1 MKIRILITIFLSFFL
16 TNQAIADN
24 HDLNMQAQQQE
35 QPLND
40 LEENTVI
47 NSMVADEIS
56 NNVVNQE
63 NSKILDEILLST
75 FAKGDNLRI
84 NNKLNII
91 DKRAGD
97 LSAAIGDL
105 NKSVKENSPQ
115 RLTLILSILIII
127 TLVISI
133 FTLLQLRKLNK
144 LLLIASR

>member
-24 HDLNMQAQQQE
+24 HDLNMPAQQQE

-56 NNVVNQE
+56 NNVANQE